1 MESYPVQLEIP
12 VAWGDMDAFGHVN
25 NTVYLRWF
33 ESARIA
39 FFERIHIGAS
49 RPEKVGPILASTTC
63 DYLTPVAYPATVV
76 VGARLQ
82 RVGNTSFVI
91 EHLATKDGA
100 AVARG
105 SAVVVLIDYETGE
118 KVRVPDEIRAAVA
131 ALGQAQA
138 SGPDPG

>member
-1 MESYPVQLEIP
+1 MDSYPVQLEIP

>member
-39 FFERIHIGAS
+39 FFERISIRAS

-63 DYLTPVAYPATVV
+63 DYLTPVEYPATVV

-100 AVARG
+100 PVARG

-118 KVRVPDEIRAAVA
+118 KVRVPDEMRAAVA
-131 ALGQAQA
+131 SLG
-138 SGPDPG
+138 GGKTPGFG

>member
-39 FFERIHIGAS
+39 LFERIDIGAT

-63 DYLTPVAYPATVV
+63 DYLTPVEYPATVV
-76 VGARLQ
+76 VGARMQ
-82 RVGNTSFVI
+82 RIGNTSFII
-91 EHLATKDGA
+91 EHLATKHGA
-100 AVARG
+100 PVARG

-118 KVRVPDEIRAAVA
+118 KVRVPDEMRSAIDS
-131 ALGQAQA
+131 LGGAQA
-138 SGPDPG
+138 TGPR